1 MLPEGGHCAHTVIQR
16 TIDVNRSRSLNF
28 CVATLHSEYSSCK
41 MSEMRPTQTT
51 LTVLG
56 ILHTAIDKVESFT
69 GNCAKTNGERCVDEE
84 ISQNLSLES
93 VAASIAR
100 IRPQRAEALEGR
112 AAPFQGERNQIFFCK
127 NSNKILVLK
136 YKTKNKLNNRYSAD
150 RVTFPLRIQVF
161 CFQRS
166 RSRRQSMLNHTA
178 LWHT

>member
-1 MLPEGGHCAHTVIQR
+1 
-16 TIDVNRSRSLNF
+16 
-28 CVATLHSEYSSCK
+28 

-56 ILHTAIDKVESFT
+56 ILHTAIDKVEAFT

-136 YKTKNKLNNRYSAD
+136 
-150 RVTFPLRIQVF
+150 
-161 CFQRS
+161 
-166 RSRRQSMLNHTA
+166 
-178 LWHT
+178 